1 MIQAVTVP
9 IRVSD
14 VTGQKVVDVRD
25 VPTDATIGELID
37 GLLPRMNMPRND
49 SGGRTLVY
57 QARLDRDG
65 RHLHTSE
72 VVGDA
77 LMPHDRLV
85 LQPEINAGSGRP

>member
-1 MIQAVTVP
+1 MIQALTVP

-14 VTGQKVVDVRD
+14 VTGQKSVDVKD
-25 VPTDATIGELID
+25 VPRDATIGELIE

-49 SGGRTLVY
+49 NGGRTLAY

-65 RHLHTSE
+65 RHLHSSE

-77 LMPHDRLV
+77 LEANDRLT
-85 LQPEINAGSGRP
+85 LQPEINAGAV

>member
-1 MIQAVTVP
+1 MIQPVKVP

-14 VTGQKVVDVRD
+14 VTGQKVVDVSD
-25 VPTDATIGELID
+25 VPTDATIGELIE
-37 GLLPRMNMPRND
+37 GLLPRMSMPRND
-49 SGGRTLVY
+49 NGGRLLAY
-57 QARLDRDG
+57 QARLDREG

-85 LQPEINAGSGRP
+85 LQPEINAGAR

>member
-25 VPTDATIGELID
+25 VPSDATIGEMID

-49 SGGRTLVY
+49 SGGRLLAY
-57 QARLDRDG
+57 QARLDREA
-65 RHLHTSE
+65 RHLHASE

-77 LMPHDRLV
+77 LQAHDRVV
-85 LQPEINAGSGRP
+85 LQPEINAGAR